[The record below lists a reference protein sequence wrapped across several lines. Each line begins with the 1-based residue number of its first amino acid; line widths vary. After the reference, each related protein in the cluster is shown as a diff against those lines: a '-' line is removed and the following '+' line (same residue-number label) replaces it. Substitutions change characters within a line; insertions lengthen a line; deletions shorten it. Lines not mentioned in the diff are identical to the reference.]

1 MSIGEK
7 VRARVADGSR
17 PNSLGF
23 GARARRAAKLIEA
36 FPGLA
41 DMTVL
46 DLGGEP
52 PFWQSFAVRPAAV
65 TVLNLM
71 SFDSA
76 EPWLTTAVGDAC
88 DPPAEI
94 ASRRY
99 DLVISNSV
107 IEHVGGHSA
116 RERFAEV
123 VHRLSDR
130 PWIQT
135 PYRYFP
141 VEPHWVFPGMQF
153 LPLRVR
159 AELTMRWPL
168 SPGRAD
174 NLPEAIA
181 NAASVELLS
190 LTEMRSYFP
199 ASRLWYERFG
209 GLIKSVVAIKS

>member
-1 MSIGEK
+1 MSIGQK
-7 VRARVADGSR
+7 MRARVADGSR
-17 PNSLGF
+17 PNSLGY
-23 GARARRAAKLIEA
+23 GARARRAAKLLET
-36 FPGLA
+36 FPDLA
-41 DMTVL
+41 DMNVL

-52 PFWQSFAVRPAAV
+52 PFWRSFKVRAASV

-71 SFDSA
+71 SFDTD
-76 EPWLTTAVGDAC
+76 EPWLDTFVGDAC
-88 DPPAEI
+88 EPPAEI
-94 ASRRY
+94 AGRRF

-107 IEHVGGHSA
+107 IEHVGGHFP
-116 RERFAEV
+116 RQRFADV
-123 VHRLSDR
+123 VLRASDR
-130 PWIQT
+130 HWVQT

-141 VEPHWVFPGMQF
+141 VEPHWVFPAMQF
-153 LPLRVR
+153 LPLRAR

-209 GLIKSVVAIKS
+209 GLIKSVVAIKA

>member
-1 MSIGEK
+1 MSIGDK
-7 VRARVADGSR
+7 VRGRVDNGARTDARGY
-17 PNSLGF
+17 
-23 GARARRAAKLIEA
+23 GARARRAAKLLET
-36 FPGLA
+36 FPDLA

-52 PFWQSFAVRPAAV
+52 PFWRTFTVRPASV

-71 SFDSA
+71 SFDVD
-76 EPWLTTAVGDAC
+76 EPWLETAVGDAC
-88 DPPAEI
+88 DPPADV
-94 ASRRY
+94 AARRY

-107 IEHVGGHSA
+107 IEHVGGHGP
-116 RERFAEV
+116 RQRFADV
-123 VHRLSDR
+123 VHRAADR
-130 PWIQT
+130 HWVQT

-153 LPLRVR
+153 LPLRAR
-159 AELTMRWPL
+159 AEVTRRWPL

-190 LTEMRSYFP
+190 LTEMRTYFP
-199 ASRLWYERFG
+199 GSRLWYERFG
-209 GLIKSVVAIKS
+209 GLIKSVVAIKA